1 MTDYKEI
8 LRKYWGYEE
17 FRGIQEEIINSIGE
31 GRDTLGLMPT
41 GGGKSIT
48 FQVPVMAMEG
58 ICIVVTPLV
67 ALMKDQVANL
77 KKRGIKATAL
87 YMGMSHNDVI
97 VQLENCI
104 YGNYKFLYVSPERL
118 SSELFL
124 KKMSHMRVCLV
135 CVDEA
140 HCISQWGYDFRP
152 AYLKVG
158 GLRDMLP
165 GVPVLALTASATP
178 EVAKDIQTQLRF
190 QEENV
195 IRMSFDRRNLVYVSR
210 RTENK
215 LDEAIHI
222 LNSTQGSAII
232 YARSRKL
239 TGDISKMLNA
249 NGISSTFYHAGL
261 PPETR
266 DKRQREF
273 IGGAVRVMVATN
285 AFGMGVDKADV
296 RMVIHVD
303 MPDSLEAYYQEAGRA
318 GRDGERAYAVLL
330 YDNNM
335 IALMRR
341 RVSLAFPTRERI
353 GDIYEQICFYF
364 QLAVDD
370 GMGYRR
376 LFNIDEFSTRFS
388 YFPAAVVNALD
399 LLRQAGYVELET
411 DVSRTSSLRFLI
423 SRDELYKLDEF
434 GGYED
439 EILNVILRAY
449 GGVFA
454 DERYISES
462 YISECVGVTVQQ
474 VYEFLKKLSDR
485 RIILYI
491 PQPNLPVLTFLRR
504 RVDKEKLY
512 VPYEIYEKRR
522 DVYAA
527 RIEAMITY
535 AKTDDECRSNILLRY
550 FGENP
555 EHSCCHCD
563 VCMSAGNRKAAPETK
578 NAIRDTILAMFAAG
592 KQEITLKEMRNL
604 PFPSQLL
611 TDTVREMIRNN
622 ELIFENLMY
631 RKG

>member
-273 IGGAVRVMVATN
+273 FGGAVRVMVATN

-491 PQPNLPVLTFLRR
+491 PQPHLPVLTFLRR

-592 KQEITLKEMRNL
+592 KQEITLKEMRNM